1 MNKKSDQEKPVSDNT
16 DNIYQ
21 EEIVLDDHVEV
32 DGLLRYFIHHRKDD
46 KPKPYN
52 LRWLSVAAI
61 ELELDAAFYGADATS
76 RLLHHVL
83 DTETQGANLF
93 CRISNRPQEGSA
105 RSRASL
111 LSWGGTKSPK
121 IENLKTRLTA
131 NQYSFRT
138 EIYKKFF
145 NATPTPS
152 YLLQDADEK
161 IADLI
166 HSTPE
171 KLLQESEVQDA
182 FSRWTYAAGFSPATD
197 IRRKARKYIHR
208 STVPKAGRPKKT
220 PPSLLKYRN
229 APEVL
234 SRFIQEGDEALVDL
248 ICSAPK
254 ALLQS
259 FQAQDA
265 LSRWSYAS
273 LFCPDTVIQNQAK
286 RYIKKIFPR
295 DKERPKKAD
304 PNLPQLLFAYDGLR
318 DYCKCVQY
326 VTENLGEGEKKT
338 NKEDVG
344 RLYKAGDETIYKRE
358 DIEKYF
364 PEVRL
369 LKVEDRGFDIDQALD
384 PEYRKF
390 NKYKPSVVAF
400 ECIAAFCG
408 LSVSSVEN
416 YISKARK
423 EARKIKASKGS
434 DPSSINISP
443 PFIH

>member
-32 DGLLRYFIHHRKDD
+32 DGLLRYFIHHCKDD

-111 LSWGGTKSPK
+111 LSWGGTKSPE

-182 FSRWTYAAGFSPATD
+182 FSRWTYAAGFSPETD
-197 IRRKARKYIHR
+197 TRRKARKYIHR

-234 SRFIQEGDEALVDL
+234 ASLIQEGDKELASL
-248 ICSAPK
+248 IKSAPK
-254 ALLQS
+254 ALLKS
-259 FQAQDA
+259 YQAADGFC
-265 LSRWSYAS
+265 RWLYAS
-273 LFCPDTVIQNQAK
+273 VFYPGTAIQNQAK
-286 RYIKKIFPR
+286 EYIKTSVPPQIK
-295 DKERPKKAD
+295 RPNKVN
-304 PNLPQLLFAYDGLR
+304 PNLLQLLMAYDDLR

-326 VTENLGEGEKKT
+326 VTENLGKIEKETSK
-338 NKEDVG
+338 KDVG
-344 RLYKAGDETIYKRE
+344 RIYKAGDKTIYKSE
-358 DIEKYF
+358 DIEKLF
-364 PEVRL
+364 PEVRR
-369 LKVEDRGFDIDQALD
+369 LKVGDRGFDINQALD

-390 NKYKPSVVAF
+390 NKHKPSVVAF

-443 PFIH
+443 PFIQ